1 MKKFFYL
8 PLAALFLL
16 AAPLC
21 WGKDLPKVAIL
32 ATGGTI
38 AGSVESGIATTGYT
52 AGVLTVET
60 LIKAVPEIQNLAVIS
75 GRQVCNIDSSN
86 MTDDIWL
93 ELASTINGLLARD
106 IDGVVIT
113 HGTDTMEETAYFL
126 NMVVKSDKPV
136 VLVGAMRPAT
146 AISADGPKNL
156 YNAVALAASP
166 EAKGKGVMISM
177 DDAILSAR
185 DAAKTNTMKT
195 STFKAPNS
203 GSLGA
208 VIDGVPYFYALP
220 AKPHTTATEFD
231 VKGMKALPKV
241 DILYSYSNDGSAPA
255 AEALVKAGAK
265 GLVIAGSGAGSVHQ
279 NQKNALL
286 KLMKNNKTVVVR
298 SSRTGS
304 GLVLI
309 GGDDQKNGF
318 IGADNLN
325 PQKARVLLMLALTKT
340 DDPEKIQEIF
350 NKY

>member
-1 MKKFFYL
+1 MKKICIVSFAVLFMFG
-8 PLAALFLL
+8 AAL
-16 AAPLC
+16 C
-21 WGKDLPKVAIL
+21 HGKELPKIAIL

-38 AGSVESGIATTGYT
+38 AGSIDSGVATTGYT
-52 AGVLTVET
+52 AGVLTVDA
-60 LIKAVPEIQNLAVIS
+60 LIKAVPEIQNLARIS
-75 GRQVCNIDSSN
+75 GKQICNIDSSN
-86 MTDDIWL
+86 MTDAIWL
-93 ELASTINGLLARD
+93 DLASTINSLLAGD
-106 IDGVVIT
+106 VDGIVIT

-126 NMVVKSDKPV
+126 NLVVKSDKPV

-156 YNAVALAASP
+156 YNAVALATSA
-166 EAKGKGVMISM
+166 EAKGKGVMVSM

-185 DAAKTNTMKT
+185 DVTKTNTMKT

-203 GSLGA
+203 GAIGA
-208 VIDGVPYFYALP
+208 MIDGVPYFYALP
-220 AKPHTTATEFD
+220 AKPHTVATEFD
-231 VKGMKALPKV
+231 VKGLKTLPKV

-265 GLVIAGSGAGSVHQ
+265 GLVIAGSGAGSVHK
-279 NQKNALL
+279 NQKDTLL
-286 KLMKNNKTVVVR
+286 KLMKNNKTAVVR

-304 GLVLI
+304 GLVLVE
-309 GGDDQKNGF
+309 GDDQKNGF

-340 DDPEKIQEIF
+340 SDPKVIQEMF